1 MFHIAKLKG
10 DIMRNVMINEAE
22 SIFETYWDWGESYP
36 EHQKYNA
43 LDKYQIKKD
52 ENARVEVIWCGVAV
66 YLNCKGEGDVTKVSM
81 ARHCDFDITYFDVFR
96 FFGIIPKDI
105 LFRINCVIDG
115 EKKTVIEQYG
125 KGECGEYDGRIS
137 GEKITEFELEFE
149 FSKRGNSSATLKWLG
164 FSNLERQMEMES
176 RKSPYDA
183 EWEGCFEE
191 NPEIKPLTGI
201 YFDEEELKELRKK
214 VEKEPYFTMMQ
225 KLRAQ
230 AEEDMKLEPEKD
242 IGTYIG
248 IMDKR
253 WRRER
258 DRIDKKQDIVRPMER
273 LAFVGIID
281 GNMEMLKMACRMV
294 LSISHYTYWCESI
307 MGVFPGAT
315 WHHRSFSEEMICVAC
330 CKVLEWAGSLLTWHG
345 KNIVYDAIIM
355 KGMPRIQA
363 DIKTVDYIWY
373 MNQGVIFDSSWILTL
388 IFLQK
393 RYPRYAYDLGYA
405 EKSLI
410 EMWENYCDKDGGV
423 AEGPHYWHYTISNTI
438 NSIRMLA
445 KYHNKTLA
453 EYAPESIKR
462 SSKYALC
469 MLSDINQKTEVIP
482 INDAHTGVSYSAAV
496 SAFFAELTDDR
507 RWDYSFAIAIQKAV
521 PAQELIIF
529 GKEFDEIPE
538 FKLEEE
544 YINLE
549 YSGHTSLRRYDENV
563 GFTRLFIQN
572 QPILFS
578 HTHQDKGSFVLE
590 AASKPVLIDRGVCD
604 YSNSYILTIGMP
616 DQHNLLIPER
626 EGFPYKQHKSDV
638 KYSGKLIE
646 SSFEGNVFKY
656 SVDLSNVWEEDV
668 FEKNIRSFFS
678 DNAKIFI
685 VTDEVVCKDKTALSF
700 RLNTYGDISE
710 ENGVY
715 IIDCDGVKLKVEP
728 INWKPEKAVYGGF
741 GVDSEMRTVNQLALY
756 VNPVK
761 EIRLETK
768 LEIL

>member
-1 MFHIAKLKG
+1 
-10 DIMRNVMINEAE
+10 MRNVMINEAE

-43 LDKYQIKKD
+43 LDKYHINKD
-52 ENARVEVIWCGVAV
+52 KNARVETIWCGVAV
-66 YLNCKGEGDVTKVSM
+66 TLSCKGEGDITKVSM
-81 ARHCDFDITYFDVFR
+81 SRCCELDISYYDIFR
-96 FFGIIPKDI
+96 FFGIIPNDI
-105 LFRINCVIDG
+105 LFRINCIIDG
-115 EKKTVIEQYG
+115 EKKTIIEQYG
-125 KGECGEYDGRIS
+125 KGECGEYDGKIS
-137 GEKITEFELEFE
+137 GKKITEFELEFE
-149 FSKRGNSSATLKWLG
+149 FGKVGNSSVTLNWLG
-164 FSNLERQMEMES
+164 LANWERQQEMEG
-176 RKSPYDA
+176 RISPYDDK
-183 EWEGCFEE
+183 WEGCFEE

-201 YFDEEELKELRKK
+201 YFNDEELKALRKK
-214 VEKEPYFTMMQ
+214 VIKEPYFSMMK

-230 AEEDMKLEPEKD
+230 AEDDMKIVPEKD
-242 IGTYIG
+242 IGTYVG
-248 IMDKR
+248 ILDRR
-253 WRRER
+253 WRRDR
-258 DRIDKKQDIVRPMER
+258 DMKKPDIIRPMER

-281 GNMEMLKMACRMV
+281 GNMEMLKMACRMM

-393 RYPRYAYDLGYA
+393 RYPRYAYDLEYA

-410 EMWENYCDKDGGV
+410 EMWESYCDKDGGV
-423 AEGPHYWHYTISNTI
+423 AEGPSYWHYTISNTI

-469 MLSDINQKTEVIP
+469 LLSDINDKTEFIP
-482 INDAHTGVSYSAAV
+482 INDSHTSSSYSADV
-496 SAFFAELTDDR
+496 SAFYAELTDDR
-507 RWDYSFAIAIQKAV
+507 RWDYSFAKAMKKAV
-521 PAQELIIF
+521 PAQELIIY

-538 FKLEEE
+538 FELEEE

-549 YSGHTSLRRYDENV
+549 HSGHTSLRRYDENI

-578 HTHQDKGSFVLE
+578 HTHQDKGSFILE
-590 AASKPVLIDRGVCD
+590 AASKPILIDRGVCA
-604 YSNSYILTIGMP
+604 YYNSYILTIVMP

-626 EGFPYKQHKSDV
+626 DGFPYKQYKSDV

-646 SSFEGNVFKY
+646 SSYDGKVFRY
-656 SVDLSNVWEEDV
+656 SVDLSNVWEENV

-678 DNAKIFI
+678 DNAKTFI
-685 VTDEVVCKDKTALSF
+685 VTDEVICKEDTALSF
-700 RLNTYGDISE
+700 RLNTYGRITE
-710 ENGVY
+710 ENGKY
-715 IIDCDGVKLKVEP
+715 IIDCDGVKLRVEP
-728 INWKPEKAVYGGF
+728 INWEVEKAVFGEF
-741 GVDSEMRTVNQLALY
+741 GVDSEMRPVNQLALY
-756 VNPVK
+756 IKPVK
-761 EIRLETK
+761 DAKLETK
-768 LEIL
+768 LELV